1 MESISMSA
9 SISNVSELAK
19 SQNTNAVKTA
29 NVQSKEEP
37 PKKEAAGNS
46 APKSMPEGG
55 TITYSKDG
63 DSFENKASA
72 ATTVTETANSAG
84 ASSSQTSETDSES
97 SSNSTTEAANM
108 LAQGYSDSKIKEKTG
123 VSQQEIDNMRA
134 KQQQQESSN
143 QV

>member
-1 MESISMSA
+1 MESISMST
-9 SISNVSELAK
+9 SISNASELAK
-19 SQNTNAVKTA
+19 SQNTNTVKTA

-37 PKKEAAGNS
+37 PQKEATSTS
-46 APKSMPEGG
+46 APKSLPEGG

-63 DSFENKASA
+63 DSFENKAG
-72 ATTVTETANSAG
+72 ATTTAA
-84 ASSSQTSETDSES
+84 ETDSES
-97 SSNSTTEAANM
+97 TSISTTEAASM

-134 KQQQQESSN
+134 KQQQESSN